1 MNNMLTKVRIRW
13 MEPADLPQIVG
24 IEHAEYPFPWT
35 DKDFEITLNTDNV
48 IAHVACDPNEPSRV
62 LGYMMLEPKR
72 NRFNVLTLTVS
83 WLYNADSLVFDSLLA
98 YAKAKLRK
106 GTIDKL
112 ILYVE
117 ELDVQMQVRLR
128 EHGFVTKRSQVCPT
142 RIRECGTLFIFKYT
156 LSASEK

>member
-62 LGYMMLEPKR
+62 LGYMLLEPKR
-72 NRFNVLTLTVS
+72 NRFNVLNLTVS
-83 WLYNADSLVFDSLLA
+83 WRYNADSLVLDSLLS

-106 GTIDKL
+106 GMIDK
-112 ILYVE
+112 IIVYVE
-117 ELDVQMQVRLR
+117 ELNVLMQVRLR
-128 EHGFVTKRSQVCPT
+128 EQGFATKRSTVGPT
-142 RIRECGTLFIFKYT
+142 RSRERGTMFVFKYEIPKDT
-156 LSASEK
+156 K